1 VLVSV
6 EYGEFWR
13 RMAGAFQATGA
24 TSRFYHPHH
33 HHDGREP
40 LAAATERS
48 ATHSGRLGACLARLL
63 ARDDAALAEFARVE
77 RAVLA
82 TRMRFYDQFV

>member
-1 VLVSV
+1 
-6 EYGEFWR
+6 
-13 RMAGAFQATGA
+13 MAAVFEDAGTP
-24 TSRFYHPHH
+24 SRFYHPHH

-40 LAAATERS
+40 LAAASDSS

-63 ARDDAALAEFARVE
+63 AQDTDAGAQFARVE

-82 TRMRFYDQFV
+82 TRMRFYDQFA